1 MTKQVQLRRGTTVQ
15 QSTFTGALGELTVDT
30 TKMTLVLHDG
40 TTAGG
45 IEFARRDNV
54 TEEVTMSMGMM
65 AAMGWQNPKHFQEM
79 TNII

>member
-45 IEFARRDNV
+45 IEFSRSGIVD
-54 TEEVTMSMGMM
+54 T
-65 AAMGWQNPKHFQEM
+65 
-79 TNII
+79 